1 MVLGTLYY
9 HWKKVLSVLEHKTIL
24 LFACQNM
31 LFIFIKFIHNHQC
44 SYSCTNVYVTV
55 HNKSANINVTFHI
68 KSANINVTVH
78 INKHLKVHSNKQ

>member
-1 MVLGTLYY
+1 MEWVHPNMTGNTRFFLYLNT
-9 HWKKVLSVLEHKTIL
+9 KQIL

-44 SYSCTNVYVTV
+44 SYSYTNVYVAV
-55 HNKSANINVTFHI
+55 HNKSANINVTVHI

-78 INKHLKVHSNKQ
+78 INKH